1 MVQVQIYSRPHC
13 IYCTKSKA
21 FMKEKNIPFEEIFID
36 PLEDDDYAVKR
47 DDLYVRSN
55 GQKTFPFIFVGT
67 EFLGGYTELVQAHSS
82 LRLQELLNQSGFQVE
97 ETEDF

>member
-1 MVQVQIYSRPHC
+1 
-13 IYCTKSKA
+13 
-21 FMKEKNIPFEEIFID
+21 MKEKNIPFEEIFID
-36 PLEDDDYAVKR
+36 PLEDDDYEVKR

>member
-1 MVQVQIYSRPHC
+1 
-13 IYCTKSKA
+13 
-21 FMKEKNIPFEEIFID
+21 MKEKNIPFEEIFID